1 MHMKTLSAAIL
12 IALLFVIAGC
22 PKEEP
27 APTDGTKTVD
37 SVTLTPP
44 DKEIITPDDST
55 VDPAKTEESKAD
67 GGAATEG
74 S

>member
-1 MHMKTLSAAIL
+1 MKTLSAAIL

-27 APTDGTKTVD
+27 APTGDPETVG

-44 DKEIITPDDST
+44 DKEVITPDDSA
-55 VDPAKTEESKAD
+55 VDPAKTEEPTAD
-67 GGAATEG
+67 GGAAKEG